1 MHQRVPTSSS
11 TVSAPNPIVSHTGRS
26 EFKHHLTYMPEKIS
40 PSSISSTMKPRPPS
54 LFLPTVR
61 KSTDSLVTTSNT
73 GIGGNTRKR
82 PAPRS
87 TSSFRRSVE
96 HAMGD
101 NWIAPTTNS
110 VSVVTSQS
118 SLASIPRFSS
128 RYRSE
133 LLRAT
138 GHGLRGTTAPVYVPT
153 VPTVSTTSTTVQ
165 SMFSDTPPDA
175 LNLLDVTE
183 SRTPSSWK
191 HTITSQSISH
201 TLSPNKASTH
211 TSNSHNAKQAL
222 ESKTSVSSHKSSVL
236 SVSVQQSITGGA
248 TVKHSDS
255 RRKSTTQESNP
266 LANSSPSLDRWNLQT
281 NLKNSE
287 MNSAQSTRDFPNT
300 DIPTAKDIIKNTETM
315 DFNGVP
321 NKLKATTRS
330 RQNLLTNSSK
340 ITLKETQNIQRES
353 FPVTIPSNLKTN
365 ITTIINKSAATEFNL
380 KPDKIITS
388 SAAVTSVLTKENPSD
403 TQKYSD
409 FTTEVALIVDQKS
422 KNTIQSQKKS
432 LGNNFLL
439 QNFHDII
446 IPSTT
451 KSPPMKTIK
460 TVFSDPAVTE
470 NMPVQ
475 FAVKSTPPPKG
486 RVGSTTSRVVRV
498 RDVKSSLQP
507 AATTVS
513 TISDRTIS
521 QSRVQARAATEVPI
535 SFTTTDLPITT
546 TDLIVNDIFTSDLPT
561 TIFETLNLQTTTLST
576 TDALSMTEPSFD
588 LSATTELPT
597 IAPRTTISKTTNI
610 PEISPI
616 PTTTLPV
623 TTTSETVSTIPTTD
637 TPATT
642 TIPTTTIFPVT
653 QTMPIPTTT
662 PTTTASPSTP
672 HPQVTTISIITL
684 QDADSN
690 VRPLSVTQT
699 TPTAVPRVFTTTLRT
714 PAPYVIFG
722 IYPNGTVF
730 RKLPNSDFKEQ
741 VHENEIARRNPFYPD
756 QRYFSTTP
764 SAPAQSVDSNEITL
778 QAPSFDDGFNAVR
791 NQIQDEDAQVPQ
803 LPTAVTTRPQLPPA
817 PTEAP
822 SQTSGFALGKLISNA
837 LDIDPQKGSLPSTR
851 AKFLAEIVRNSNII
865 TARTTTTMTT
875 TATTTTTTAKTT
887 TTPAP
892 MPALPTST
900 VATPKATANPAAG
913 VLDDFSF
920 LNVLLLGRP
929 PDDTTKPG
937 RNQGSSI
944 ANRIIQV
951 ALERGNSSRK
961 KPSATTPRV
970 TTPKMTTPNTATQTP
985 TTPKATTTKAS
996 TSASQQPSMEQNQ
1009 EDLAALLKL
1018 IGNMESTTPGNL
1030 TPSQQLL
1037 ADFLIKQATS
1047 QPSERNL
1054 NNQISIQDVLNPPAT
1069 PKTSKK
1075 LKSSPTTEAAPG
1087 QLLGE
1092 LFGPLIG
1099 GNQGDTKIR
1108 DPRAGQGLVEA
1119 AIKATKTVSQLMG
1132 SVIQGATKSLQSFMK
1147 SLAWGSGAGSG

>member
-521 QSRVQARAATEVPI
+521 QSRVQARAATE
-535 SFTTTDLPITT
+535 
-546 TDLIVNDIFTSDLPT
+546 
-561 TIFETLNLQTTTLST
+561 
-576 TDALSMTEPSFD
+576 
-588 LSATTELPT
+588 
-597 IAPRTTISKTTNI
+597 
-610 PEISPI
+610 
-616 PTTTLPV
+616 
-623 TTTSETVSTIPTTD
+623 
-637 TPATT
+637 
-642 TIPTTTIFPVT
+642 
-653 QTMPIPTTT
+653 
-662 PTTTASPSTP
+662 
-672 HPQVTTISIITL
+672 
-684 QDADSN
+684 
-690 VRPLSVTQT
+690 T

-1132 SVIQGATKSLQSFMK
+1132 SVIQGATKSLQ
-1147 SLAWGSGAGSG
+1147 